1 MNEEVL
7 QLNENLPKNINSTNQ
22 QKNNN
27 TSNLFYINII
37 KYFYY
42 SYS

>member
-37 KYFYY
+37 KYFCY
-42 SYS
+42 SCS